1 MLQVN
6 NALDFA
12 KLTQKLQEER
22 AAVALSFFVKSQDN
36 LTSRDSLGK

>member
-1 MLQVN
+1 
-6 NALDFA
+6 LDFA

-36 LTSRDSLGK
+36 LTNTGELDK